1 MKTNLALPRSV
12 NSSGWGLELVLVSL
26 PDRLGHLVRLIA
38 PDGSASDLALASV
51 EDDAAQTWPSSPP
64 LQSIHCELL
73 PAGGTAA
80 LLVGMA
86 GKSHWSASMESL
98 PGEGALLFDF
108 ACRVRETPLR
118 LGTTYQVQSATRQSI
133 VPSNIQRVSEVEV
146 LLSLGEKSL
155 RLSGEPAATH
165 PSPRMELSSDSPGKI
180 NVSCQVNQ
188 ITAASTLRWRYRLA
202 IE

>member
-1 MKTNLALPRSV
+1 MKTNLPLPRSV
-12 NSSGWGLELVLVSL
+12 NSSGWGLELVLVAF
-26 PDRLGHLVRLIA
+26 PDRLGHFVRLIA
-38 PDGSASDLALASV
+38 PDGSASDLVLASV
-51 EDDAAQTWPSSPP
+51 EDDAAQAWPSSPP

-73 PAGGTAA
+73 PSGGTAA

-86 GKSHWSASMESL
+86 GKSHWSASIESL
-98 PGEGALLFDF
+98 PGEGALVFDF

-118 LGTTYQVQSATRQSI
+118 LGTTYQVQAATGQSS
-133 VPSNIQRVSEVEV
+133 VPRSIQRMGEAEV
-146 LLSLGEKSL
+146 LFSLGEKSL

-180 NVSCQVNQ
+180 AVSCQVNP
-188 ITAASTLRWRYRLA
+188 ITTASTLRWRYRLA